1 MEAGPS
7 FSQAPTLS
15 LLSGEY
21 TLQPANGTE
30 LEKSPPPISD
40 IWWAAVLSASKE
52 AGCSLDIKI
61 LTSDPL
67 CPFHVLS
74 VRSLCTL
81 SVSISA
87 GSQAQGKGSV
97 SKALVFCAQAPEF
110 HP

>member
-21 TLQPANGTE
+21 TLQQMALN
-30 LEKSPPPISD
+30 LKRAPPPISD

-87 GSQAQGKGSV
+87 GSQARGEGSV